1 MSSEAR
7 SIYIYGAGRIGLAV
21 ANLARKRGVEVVGL
35 WNPRPLRARRAEL
48 AAGFAITVDETPI
61 PASAELWLIAVPD
74 DAIAATA
81 ERLASTA
88 GPWPRAAA
96 HCAGAHP
103 ATLLQPLADTG
114 VACASWHPAMTFRG
128 TASDVGALSDAV
140 VALEGDAEAFEGFE
154 AFCQVLG
161 LRCVH
166 VSAEHKPQYHAALV
180 FAANGRV
187 ALDAA
192 SARLLRSVGIDA
204 RTAGS
209 MLVPLINR
217 TSSNLEVTLPEEA
230 LTGPV
235 ARGDVRTVR
244 EQLAALAAFPRLRR
258 LYCALGWVALE
269 LVPDRVRGAGH
280 EEVAA
285 LIAGDGEEE

>member
-1 MSSEAR
+1 MSETPSL
-7 SIYIYGAGRIGLAV
+7 YIYGAGRIGLAV

-35 WNPRPLRARRAEL
+35 WNPRPLRERRAEL
-48 AAGFAITVDETPI
+48 AAGFAVTVDEALV
-61 PASAELWLIAVPD
+61 PASADLWLIAVPD
-74 DAIAATA
+74 DAIATAA
-81 ERLASTA
+81 ERLAATG
-88 GPWPRAAA
+88 GPWPGAVA

-103 ATLLQPLADTG
+103 AALLQPLAEAG

-140 VALEGDAEAFEGFE
+140 VALEGDEAAFEGFE
-154 AFCQVLG
+154 GLCRHLG
-161 LRCVH
+161 LECVH
-166 VSAEHKPQYHAALV
+166 IPAEHKPQYHAALV

-192 SARLLRSVGIDA
+192 SARLLRSTGVDA

-209 MLVPLINR
+209 MLVPLIAR
-217 TSSNLEVTLPEEA
+217 TASNLEVTLPEEA

-269 LVPDRVRGAGH
+269 LVPDRVRGSGH

-285 LIAGDGEEE
+285 LISGDGIEEE